1 MSEISR
7 APAHVSEVDARACLL
22 PTTAPVPARETSS
35 PDVDLRDEAAPLLTR
50 DAAPGRR
57 SEKSGP
63 MAILRSISASSMVFV
78 GGAVASL
85 AAVILMGYSPFETS
99 GARDQ
104 LGVEPIA
111 RALQHQVVV
120 AFQSAGFV
128 NYHATVRLFR
138 AAFPDKDII
147 LVDAGDANADVDNR
161 HVFAR
166 SSADGLPV
174 DFVVE
179 GPNVHRWRDGA
190 NACRWTVGHTVDAG
204 WLQMVNEPQ
213 YVYEDHLWCPHAR
226 APTVRLDTTTT
237 NMRAYDEA
245 HTTFLWSPYSQYH
258 LISYLD
264 KFADRKIRHLETQP
278 FDRPYFA
285 AYTSSDCKSF
295 RDEMFRALKNAARVA
310 GRHRGGEAHA
320 LGTCSH
326 NHDWAP
332 GTPYPPPSLYSPYE
346 EYRFVMAFE
355 SVAERGYL
363 SEKLGAALLSGS
375 VPVFWGDSD
384 AAERVFNPRSYVD
397 AKKFWAEN
405 GSREAA
411 MDIRRATGEDF
422 AKLARYLTEI
432 DSDRELY
439 ESYLLEDVRAI
450 PKDTETADE
459 ALPYPFPSARLRP
472 PFEAN
477 ARPRVHQ
484 AVLRLRN
491 QYEDGRQR
499 RKQHVRIG
507 ADRPGRMYA
516 SINWRKDSKDAG
528 SVRRVYEEPEPVEK
542 LTVPTLDAPDE
553 GPVREVEFLTRGK
566 AEVLSLAK
574 EREKETA
581 PMKKRE
587 PVLSEPEKN
596 AVKDAHA
603 AAKTQPAELGK
614 TPEKPSKHEEALR
627 NRARGSSAR
636 SSAKPSIRPR
646 ETDGGEFEDYAL
658 ERKAA
663 ENEVATEAP
672 RETVEVDYGPFEHVD
687 APATASDEFP
697 VEEKKKR
704 RAERRRA
711 REQKRLD
718 TREAR
723 SVRPDDAIADDDV
736 KTLVEVEPVVEVEP
750 GVFEHVVEIKPTRA
764 KEAVKA
770 AGPVKVEKIPERA
783 AKQTPPVEAS
793 VAKRIAATQKRSRR
807 VDERV
812 APSETDSVLG
822 DDQPGQN
829 PARLVDDSE
838 SSADETSRSAAP
850 AAPEPFDDVPVIMG
864 GWNEYAGVPKPE
876 REVFEHVVEIKPT
889 RAKEAVKAA
898 GPVKV
903 EKIPERAAKQTPP
916 VEASVAKRIAATQK
930 RSRRVDERVAPS
942 ETDSVLGDDQPGQN
956 PARLVDD
963 SESSADETSRSA
975 APAAP
980 EPFDDVPVIMG
991 GWNEYAGVPKPERE
1005 TSRPTFKARDPHEI
1019 SEIRG
1024 GWNANRGESRDSGA
1038 TGLAETDEMN
1048 AAAEPTMEP
1057 TVVPEF
1063 HVEERDMLEEV
1074 FDILERGAA

>member
-1 MSEISR
+1 
-7 APAHVSEVDARACLL
+7 
-22 PTTAPVPARETSS
+22 
-35 PDVDLRDEAAPLLTR
+35 
-50 DAAPGRR
+50 
-57 SEKSGP
+57 
-63 MAILRSISASSMVFV
+63 
-78 GGAVASL
+78 
-85 AAVILMGYSPFETS
+85 
-99 GARDQ
+99 
-104 LGVEPIA
+104 
-111 RALQHQVVV
+111 
-120 AFQSAGFV
+120 
-128 NYHATVRLFR
+128 
-138 AAFPDKDII
+138 
-147 LVDAGDANADVDNR
+147 
-161 HVFAR
+161 
-166 SSADGLPV
+166 
-174 DFVVE
+174 
-179 GPNVHRWRDGA
+179 
-190 NACRWTVGHTVDAG
+190 
-204 WLQMVNEPQ
+204 
-213 YVYEDHLWCPHAR
+213 
-226 APTVRLDTTTT
+226 
-237 NMRAYDEA
+237 
-245 HTTFLWSPYSQYH
+245 
-258 LISYLD
+258 
-264 KFADRKIRHLETQP
+264 
-278 FDRPYFA
+278 
-285 AYTSSDCKSF
+285 
-295 RDEMFRALKNAARVA
+295 
-310 GRHRGGEAHA
+310 
-320 LGTCSH
+320 
-326 NHDWAP
+326 
-332 GTPYPPPSLYSPYE
+332 
-346 EYRFVMAFE
+346 MAFE

-477 ARPRVHQ
+477 GATPACIRRCSGSGTSTRTVANAESNASGPAR
-484 AVLRLRN
+484 
-491 QYEDGRQR
+491 
-499 RKQHVRIG
+499 
-507 ADRPGRMYA
+507 DRPGK
-516 SINWRKDSKDAG
+516 N
-528 SVRRVYEEPEPVEK
+528 VRLHQLAEGLEGRGERAPRVRGARTGGEAHRTNVGRP
-542 LTVPTLDAPDE
+542 
-553 GPVREVEFLTRGK
+553 GRGTRTRWSFSRAGK

-812 APSETDSVLG
+812 RSIGDGLG
-822 DDQPGQN
+822 P
-829 PARLVDDSE
+829 R
-838 SSADETSRSAAP
+838 
-850 AAPEPFDDVPVIMG
+850 
-864 GWNEYAGVPKPE
+864 
-876 REVFEHVVEIKPT
+876 
-889 RAKEAVKAA
+889 
-898 GPVKV
+898 
-903 EKIPERAAKQTPP
+903 
-916 VEASVAKRIAATQK
+916 
-930 RSRRVDERVAPS
+930 
-942 ETDSVLGDDQPGQN
+942 
-956 PARLVDD
+956 
-963 SESSADETSRSA
+963 
-975 APAAP
+975 
-980 EPFDDVPVIMG
+980 
-991 GWNEYAGVPKPERE
+991 
-1005 TSRPTFKARDPHEI
+1005 
-1019 SEIRG
+1019 
-1024 GWNANRGESRDSGA
+1024 
-1038 TGLAETDEMN
+1038 
-1048 AAAEPTMEP
+1048 
-1057 TVVPEF
+1057 
-1063 HVEERDMLEEV
+1063 
-1074 FDILERGAA
+1074 